1 MKASARRLNPV
12 LFVGLAFLAIAGVVR
27 QVLTH
32 YPSVS
37 ENSADF
43 VIGALYGVA
52 IASMLLGLWR
62 TRRHTWRA

>member
-1 MKASARRLNPV
+1 MKAAARRLNPV
-12 LFVGLAFLAIAGVVR
+12 LVVGLVCLAVAGVTR

-37 ENSADF
+37 ESSADF

-62 TRRHTWRA
+62 IRQPRSQA